1 MFRKFHYIYV
11 ALEIILMVFNL
22 IFFKNE
28 RIVRPILRR
37 ESSSR
42 TKAYSKRKTL
52 PAKSSIDVC
61 QLIYAGD
68 HVYEHQAAVVKSVE
82 HLNHNNSSA
91 DVLDEDEMTPGNNC
105 NTKLTNLLST
115 CLSFDS
121 HFEERAID
129 AYVKAEL
136 HALDDIV
143 STNLGSPASA
153 LKKLLQRS
161 KSVDSINSNISK
173 RFDEHI
179 DFKLSREDSLPPS
192 YPSIFAER
200 LRNGFHSE
208 THLYLEKNVQLQ
220 QEQQNKEPD
229 TSKPIIKPAIKSVR
243 RAQLRL
249 VSNYKKNYDA
259 ASNSQKLQFP
269 TAPSPSKSHKVTKR
283 LKISRQK
290 QLEVATYTNKSFAG
304 NLSSTNEEDNELTN
318 KQRRTG
324 KSIKVGKTHQR
335 RPSHS
340 PLEYSSD
347 NMETNT
353 SQELSVQIQAIC

>member
-1 MFRKFHYIYV
+1 
-11 ALEIILMVFNL
+11 
-22 IFFKNE
+22 
-28 RIVRPILRR
+28 
-37 ESSSR
+37 
-42 TKAYSKRKTL
+42 
-52 PAKSSIDVC
+52 
-61 QLIYAGD
+61 
-68 HVYEHQAAVVKSVE
+68 
-82 HLNHNNSSA
+82 
-91 DVLDEDEMTPGNNC
+91 
-105 NTKLTNLLST
+105 LST

-173 RFDEHI
+173 RFNEHI

-208 THLYLEKNVQLQ
+208 THLYLEKNVQLE

-283 LKISRQK
+283 LKISRKK